1 MEKDI
6 KVDEEVRVSKEPKEK
21 EVAEEKAKKER
32 CKDGTKRYKPLGEGC
47 YTNAEIE
54 AHKQN
59 KTKKIQK
66 KNE

>member
-1 MEKDI
+1 MDEIVKISDNFEKDAE
-6 KVDEEVRVSKEPKEK
+6 KVSDAV
-21 EVAEEKAKKER
+21 EEKAKKER
-32 CKDGTKRYKPLGEGC
+32 CKDGTKKYKPLGEGC